1 MLSPLFSAEYFGQF
15 GTVLSVQQMIWD
27 DSGKKRGYGYVEF
40 SDDDAVDKIVL
51 VRTHIINGRE
61 LEAKKC
67 LTKQQMKEMEN
78 INSGYPGSS
87 TSLSRGAESRGLK
100 RPREAV
106 DPEAKIMRKLFVGN
120 LDLNVDEETL
130 ETYFSQFGEI
140 ENVTIHKFQDTG
152 KSRGFG
158 FVTFTSSLGVDS
170 VQSSRPHELAGQKV
184 DTKRNLP
191 KTDYGHEEARVTKI
205 YIGAP
210 EEEKNSGSFGLN
222 ENTSDEDL
230 EQYFGQ
236 FGTVTKVEQLV
247 WRDSGKKRGYGYVE
261 FEDEDAV
268 DKVRERGFLCW

>member
-1 MLSPLFSAEYFGQF
+1 M
-15 GTVLSVQQMIWD
+15 VWD

-67 LTKQQMKEMEN
+67 LTKQQMKDMDN
-78 INSGYPGSS
+78 INSGYGGSS
-87 TSLSRGAESRGLK
+87 ISLARGAESRGLK

-120 LDLNVDEETL
+120 LDLNVDEEAL
-130 ETYFSQFGEI
+130 ETYFGQYGEI

-158 FVTFTSSLGVDS
+158 FVTFTSSLGVDN
-170 VQSSRPHELAGQKV
+170 VQSNRPHELSGQKV

-210 EEEKNSGSFGLN
+210 EDEKNSGSFGLN
-222 ENTSDEDL
+222 QDTSDEDL

-236 FGTVTKVEQLV
+236 FGAVTKVEQLV
-247 WRDSGKKRGYGYVE
+247 WRDSGKKRGYGYIE

-268 DKVRERGFLCW
+268 DKVRASISKFLKIIPPVCRLSSLVSTQ

>member
-1 MLSPLFSAEYFGQF
+1 
-15 GTVLSVQQMIWD
+15 MIWD

-67 LTKQQMKEMEN
+67 LTKQQMKEMDN
-78 INSGYPGSS
+78 INSGYGGSS
-87 TSLSRGAESRGLK
+87 VSLARGTESRGLK

-120 LDLNVDEETL
+120 LDLNVDEEAL
-130 ETYFSQFGEI
+130 ETYFAQFGEI

-158 FVTFTSSLGVDS
+158 FVTFTSSLGVDN
-170 VQSSRPHELAGQKV
+170 VQSNRPHELSGQKL

-210 EEEKNSGSFGLN
+210 EEEKNSGTFGLN

-236 FGTVTKVEQLV
+236 FGAVTKVEQLV
-247 WRDSGKKRGYGYVE
+247 WRDSGKKRGYGYIE

-268 DKVRERGFLCW
+268 DKVRAKMFVTVLESNPLLCRSSSLVSTQ

>member
-1 MLSPLFSAEYFGQF
+1 MS
-15 GTVLSVQQMIWD
+15 
-27 DSGKKRGYGYVEF
+27 GYVEF

-67 LTKQQMKEMEN
+67 LTKQQMKEMDN
-78 INSGYPGSS
+78 LNSGYGS
-87 TSLSRGAESRGLK
+87 SLSRGAESRGLK

-120 LDLNVDEETL
+120 LELNVDEESL
-130 ETYFSQFGEI
+130 EVYFGKFGEI
-140 ENVTIHKFQDTG
+140 ENVTIHKFPDTG

-158 FVTFTSSLGVDS
+158 FVTFTSSAGVDN
-170 VQSSRPHELAGQKV
+170 VQSNRPHELAGHKL

-210 EEEKNSGSFGLN
+210 EDEKNSGMYGLN
-222 ENTSDEDL
+222 ENTSDDDL

-236 FGTVTKVEQLV
+236 FGKVIKVDQLV
-247 WRDSGKKRGYGYVE
+247 WRDSGRKRGYGYIE

-268 DKVRERGFLCW
+268 DKVTSRNSPIYFLLERVAGCSHRYPHSQGRQAGGLQSH